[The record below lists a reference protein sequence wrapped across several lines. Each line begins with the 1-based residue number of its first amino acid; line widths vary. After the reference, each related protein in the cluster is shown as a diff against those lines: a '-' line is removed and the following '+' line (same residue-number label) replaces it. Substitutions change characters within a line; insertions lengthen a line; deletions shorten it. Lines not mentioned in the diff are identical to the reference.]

1 MKLTAD
7 THKWTIFLTSAA
19 TPPPEPKSSTDAPPV
34 EIDKDYIPGG
44 EDDMTYL
51 IKRVVFR
58 LHDTYPTPNRSE
70 CQISLSSV
78 APAYHGRDV
87 KVGVEVAGP
96 WGRQFTKEQSRHHL

>member
-1 MKLTAD
+1 MVICPGFPGHLLADPQPQLTPD

-44 EDDMTYL
+44 EDDMSYL

-70 CQISLSSV
+70 YQISL
-78 APAYHGRDV
+78 
-87 KVGVEVAGP
+87 VGCREIA
-96 WGRQFTKEQSRHHL
+96 E

>member
-1 MKLTAD
+1 MVICPGFPGHLPADPQPQLTPD

-44 EDDMTYL
+44 EDDMSYL

-70 CQISLSSV
+70 YQISL
-78 APAYHGRDV
+78 
-87 KVGVEVAGP
+87 VGCREIA
-96 WGRQFTKEQSRHHL
+96 E